1 MWDKKQFWVI
11 FGVGWDWWDT
21 PDIENS
27 KLNLMLNYENARQEI
42 NFE

>member
-11 FGVGWDWWDT
+11 FGVGWDWWEIL
-21 PDIENS
+21 DIENS

-42 NFE
+42 NF